1 MVPVISIPI
10 PWVASWNSEE
20 ERGYIDW
27 KLECKG
33 GLSILEFPK
42 AGGGGGA
49 CLDEDATCSRVWIFA
64 VITLCEK
71 NAFEFWR
78 L

>member
-1 MVPVISIPI
+1 MQGGIEHFGIS
-10 PWVASWNSEE
+10 E
-20 ERGYIDW
+20 G
-27 KLECKG
+27 
-33 GLSILEFPK
+33 
-42 AGGGGGA
+42 GGGGGA